1 MDATFFPAIQ
11 ILVALGGITGVHL
24 AAFVIFGLIMLR
36 KIDSVKNDLEAKITG
51 VRTEITEV
59 KAQIRELKTND
70 IAHVADGVS
79 EIAFILKGHRV
90 FSEDEAAHVKDLLQP
105 RRSQESE

>member
-1 MDATFFPAIQ
+1 MDATFIQ
-11 ILVALGGITGVHL
+11 ILAALGGITGLQL
-24 AAFVIFGLIMLR
+24 AVLVILWLLMMR
-36 KIDSVKNDLEAKITG
+36 KFDSVKNDLEAKITG

-59 KAQIRELKTND
+59 KSQIRDLKTND

-90 FSEDEAAHVKDLLQP
+90 FSEDEAEHVKDLLQP